1 MTPPRP
7 ARLSVAQRHAL
18 ERIDERGAIVG
29 ASEIRVASSTLRSL
43 VRRGLVEIDNAA
55 DDVDGLERWY
65 LLSDAGR
72 RAMVGLT

>member
-7 ARLSVAQRHAL
+7 ARLSMAQRHAL

-43 VRRGLVEIDNAA
+43 VRRGLVEIDAG
-55 DDVDGLERWY
+55 DELERWY